1 MVASSN
7 EIMFPAPLNMTAS
20 LQEML
25 LAIVDNSGPGFR
37 GSEKFI
43 LAVRHYLCE
52 ALLLN
57 STSSNKEVMKLSLKI
72 FKPMCRDFKVGF
84 GLLSCLGLKCRG
96 ARSCHCSLAVL

>member
-1 MVASSN
+1 
-7 EIMFPAPLNMTAS
+7 
-20 LQEML
+20 ML

-57 STSSNKEVMKLSLKI
+57 STSSNKAVMELSLKI
-72 FKPMCRDFKVGF
+72 FKPMCRDFKVGWLAV
-84 GLLSCLGLKCRG
+84 GHLLSVRLLYIK
-96 ARSCHCSLAVL
+96 A